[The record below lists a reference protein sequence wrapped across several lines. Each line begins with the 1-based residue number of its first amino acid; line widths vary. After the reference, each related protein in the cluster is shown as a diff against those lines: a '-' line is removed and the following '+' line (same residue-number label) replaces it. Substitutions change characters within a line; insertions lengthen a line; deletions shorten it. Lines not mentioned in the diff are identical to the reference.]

1 METINVK
8 NHGLATLY
16 ANLGL
21 VVLNI
26 VTGLLK
32 FSTMPDCNAYDMV
45 FDHVVRPL
53 PSKDNMGSFLLGIKR
68 NELSRLLQFLF
79 SVLTLSACD
88 MDDFE
93 FDDNASNICI
103 YRTANHVLIY
113 RENNVQYRYYVDWAG
128 DMETTLRPMMDTI
141 VKDLKNIPNTI

>member
-32 FSTMPDCNAYDMV
+32 FSAMPDCNAYDMV

-53 PSKDNMGSFLLGIKR
+53 PSKDDMGSFLLGIKR

-79 SVLTLSACD
+79 SVLTMSACD
-88 MDDFE
+88 RNDFE

-103 YRTANHVLIY
+103 YRTASHVLIY
-113 RENNVQYRYYVDWAG
+113 REDNVQYRYYVDWAG

-141 VKDLKNIPNTI
+141 VKELKNIPNTI